1 MQKKQIIF
9 VLSLVLSIL
18 VPFYLSLF
26 VFFILFLSKRFP
38 DAKLIYLVFF
48 YGLFYQLVFFQ
59 STLPKENQF
68 VDIVGVVQKIVKQGG
83 FYQSML
89 LKIRRWEGKYFRGLV
104 KVTDYNKS
112 DYHKV
117 GDLIFAQVKLKRINN
132 YLNQGSPDFRQYML
146 SKGII
151 GKGYIK
157 KSHLISAL
165 TPSFIEY
172 CRQHI
177 ILTLRAAIPD
187 KSLLGLVQALTVGF
201 RENIS
206 KKEWRLFQQT
216 GTTHL
221 IAISGLHVGLVA
233 GFFYFIFSIVW
244 KRFAS
249 LCEYMAAQRVGAFM
263 AVLGAFFY
271 AFLAGFSLPT
281 QRALIMV
288 ASFMMGRCCQRFTVS
303 THSYL
308 LSLMVVLLLN
318 PFAIY
323 MPGFYLSFF
332 VVFII
337 LNFISNLPFCWVRL
351 QFIITVM
358 LFPLTL
364 YFFSFA
370 SIASLPANLL
380 AIPLVSF
387 FILPLCLLVLVF
399 SFSWSQGLYW
409 ALWILAKLKL
419 YFFLFLTCLA
429 NINILHIHLSIY
441 FIWQVLILTLGCW
454 IFFKMRGLR
463 RLLGI
468 LVCLPFFIFPI
479 KKRLPFSEAKLTVL
493 DVGQGLAVVVKTR
506 EHLLLYDTGARFP
519 TGFNMGEAVILPY
532 LQYHGFSKIDKM
544 VISHT
549 DIDHRGGADSLLKS
563 IPINDTINNDPGSSK
578 NCHKV
583 SSWVWDGVT
592 FSFLAL
598 PYLPG
603 KDNDNSCV
611 LKITNQVNSIILLG
625 DIEKKSEDELM
636 KRYGGKLKST
646 VMLVPHHGSK
656 SSSGYDFIKAIAPN
670 YAIVSTGRFNRYH
683 FPHDRVLK
691 RYQAAQIPLFNTA
704 YCGQVDW
711 LMTTTKKE
719 FFSVPRC
726 YSGISP

>member
-1 MQKKQIIF
+1 
-9 VLSLVLSIL
+9 
-18 VPFYLSLF
+18 
-26 VFFILFLSKRFP
+26 
-38 DAKLIYLVFF
+38 
-48 YGLFYQLVFFQ
+48 
-59 STLPKENQF
+59 
-68 VDIVGVVQKIVKQGG
+68 
-83 FYQSML
+83 
-89 LKIRRWEGKYFRGLV
+89 
-104 KVTDYNKS
+104 
-112 DYHKV
+112 
-117 GDLIFAQVKLKRINN
+117 
-132 YLNQGSPDFRQYML
+132 
-146 SKGII
+146 
-151 GKGYIK
+151 
-157 KSHLISAL
+157 
-165 TPSFIEY
+165 
-172 CRQHI
+172 
-177 ILTLRAAIPD
+177 
-187 KSLLGLVQALTVGF
+187 
-201 RENIS
+201 
-206 KKEWRLFQQT
+206 
-216 GTTHL
+216 
-221 IAISGLHVGLVA
+221 
-233 GFFYFIFSIVW
+233 
-244 KRFAS
+244 
-249 LCEYMAAQRVGAFM
+249 
-263 AVLGAFFY
+263 
-271 AFLAGFSLPT
+271 
-281 QRALIMV
+281 
-288 ASFMMGRCCQRFTVS
+288 
-303 THSYL
+303 
-308 LSLMVVLLLN
+308 
-318 PFAIY
+318 
-323 MPGFYLSFF
+323 
-332 VVFII
+332 
-337 LNFISNLPFCWVRL
+337 
-351 QFIITVM
+351 
-358 LFPLTL
+358 
-364 YFFSFA
+364 
-370 SIASLPANLL
+370 
-380 AIPLVSF
+380 
-387 FILPLCLLVLVF
+387 
-399 SFSWSQGLYW
+399 
-409 ALWILAKLKL
+409 
-419 YFFLFLTCLA
+419 
-429 NINILHIHLSIY
+429 
-441 FIWQVLILTLGCW
+441 
-454 IFFKMRGLR
+454 MRGLR